1 MKAMVISTAP
11 VVVQMVTAK
20 WALKLSQTED
30 PVHQIAEMWEIQTN
44 GIKVDQEIIVQDLVV
59 VSVAR
64 MEMDNRADSEV
75 QIVSAT
81 KADSRDQIRSA
92 AKADSGDKMALEVVK
107 TALVVVSVARV
118 GLDNRAD
125 SEVQIVSAAKADSGD
140 KTALEVVKMVS
151 EMVKTAL
158 EVVKTALEAV
168 KMVLVSMAIGQ
179 PINSQTTT
187 MEMSS
192 VQMAISGADQMETI
206 GGKVVID
213 AVTTSMAMGE
223 TETIEETHDTTNTN
237 GTIVLRSS

>member
-1 MKAMVISTAP
+1 MRNI
-11 VVVQMVTAK
+11 
-20 WALKLSQTED
+20 
-30 PVHQIAEMWEIQTN
+30 TN

-64 MEMDNRADSEV
+64 VGLEIKADSEV

-81 KADSRDQIRSA
+81 KADSGDQIRSA
-92 AKADSGDKMALEVVK
+92 AKTDSGDQIRSATKADSGDQIRSATKADSRDQIRSATKADSGDQIRSATKADSGDQIRSAVKADSVDKMALEV
-107 TALVVVSVARV
+107 
-118 GLDNRAD
+118 
-125 SEVQIVSAAKADSGD
+125 
-140 KTALEVVKMVS
+140 
-151 EMVKTAL
+151 
-158 EVVKTALEAV
+158 V

-187 MEMSS
+187 TMEISS
-192 VQMAISGADQMETI
+192 VQTAISGADQMKTI

-223 TETIEETHDTTNTN
+223 TEITTGTIEETGDITNIN